1 MSSRMAMLEEL
12 VSALSSI
19 RAVDIVLFVLGFG
32 VGMAISYFVG
42 KWVFNVFF
50 KRQAKA
56 ITVEATAYFEAIQ
69 QAVSYALGFMMG
81 GALLD
86 PRLMWTI
93 FAVWIAALSFLAVKI
108 FGFSS
113 IGHGFTFAGID
124 TAGDMFIGGVFG
136 TSTAAF
142 TLLKLTLAPI

>member
-1 MSSRMAMLEEL
+1 MALLEEL
-12 VSALSSI
+12 VSALSSV

-42 KWVFNVFF
+42 KWVFTIFF
-50 KRQAKA
+50 KREAKA

-69 QAVSYALGFMMG
+69 QVVSYVLGFLMG
-81 GALLD
+81 GAFLD
-86 PRLMWTI
+86 PRLVWTI
-93 FAVWIAALSFLAVKI
+93 FAVWIAALSFLAVRI

-124 TAGDMFIGGVFG
+124 TAGDMFIGGIFG

-142 TLLKLTLAPI
+142 TLLKLTLTPI

>member
-1 MSSRMAMLEEL
+1 MLEEL
-12 VSALSSI
+12 VSALCSI

-42 KWVFNVFF
+42 KWVFTIFF
-50 KRQAKA
+50 KRQAQA

-69 QAVSYALGFMMG
+69 QVVSYALGFVMG

-86 PRLMWTI
+86 PRLAWTV
-93 FAVWIAALSFLAVKI
+93 FAVWIAALSFLAVRI